1 MPISAEDKIYKKI
14 APTRDT
20 HANWTLHNPVLPEGV
35 VGAVKDR
42 LWSGSL
48 EFVMGDGIS
57 TYTEL
62 PKSAVEPSDNIPLPD
77 ADIGS
82 AGAETNYARGGHIH
96 PRGPRSKAYV
106 NAESD
111 EAILADTKA
120 GDIIIRKVNDILEI
134 LARGDV
140 ALSSLL
146 KSVLLDSEGKVPAD
160 RLRIV
165 GALDAGAVIESGSN
179 ANGSYTKFADGTFVC
194 RHTVSLTGLSVAA
207 GTVIYNAI
215 NWTLPVTATGGDF
228 VKTIVNAILKDSN
241 TNIIYAGFALD
252 AYGAMVYNTGGLC
265 NNLTPG
271 QAVTGL
277 GSSVCNSAVIKLFGY
292 GRWY

>member
-35 VGAVKDR
+35 MGVVKGR

-62 PKSAVEPSDNIPLPD
+62 PKSAVEPSDNTPLPD

-82 AGAETNYARGGHIH
+82 AGAGTNYARGGHIH

-146 KSVLLDSEGKVPAD
+146 KSVLLDSNDKISAD

-165 GALDAGAVIESGSN
+165 GPLSLGAVVESGEN
-179 ANGSYTKFADGTFVC
+179 VNGRYTKFADGTMICTHARISPTWKVQPGATDSLGPWTFPAVFA
-194 RHTVSLTGLSVAA
+194 TTPVVSCAFHGDGNDFL
-207 GTVIYNAI
+207 Y
-215 NWTLPVTATGGDF
+215 PVTELPTTSGVPNCSLHNF
-228 VKTIVNAILKDSN
+228 NTTLSLPKSN
-241 TNIIYAGFALD
+241 TAIYKF
-252 AYGAMVYNTGGLC
+252 V
-265 NNLTPG
+265 
-271 QAVTGL
+271 AVG
-277 GSSVCNSAVIKLFGY
+277 C
-292 GRWY
+292 

>member
-35 VGAVKDR
+35 IGAVKDR

-165 GALDAGAVIESGSN
+165 GALASGAIIESGSN
-179 ANGSYTKFADGTFVC
+179 ANGYYVKLADGTMVC
-194 RHTVSLTGLSVAA
+194 SASLELDGVVVTNNDGTQLS
-207 GTVIYNAI
+207 
-215 NWTLPVTATGGDF
+215 WTLPAMYIDTNYKLVCTAIGYASNRFYVTFSPHSTSYAQGGAISITGDTWTLNAST
-228 VKTIVNAILKDSN
+228 KLQTIS
-241 TNIIYAGFALD
+241 F
-252 AYGAMVYNTGGLC
+252 
-265 NNLTPG
+265 
-271 QAVTGL
+271 
-277 GSSVCNSAVIKLFGY
+277 
-292 GRWY
+292 GRWKA

>member
-35 VGAVKDR
+35 IGAVKDR

-120 GDIIIRKVNDILEI
+120 GDIIIRKVNNILEI
-134 LARGDV
+134 LARGDD
-140 ALSSLL
+140 ALSSPL
-146 KSVLLDSEGKVPAD
+146 KSVLLDSNDKISAD

-165 GALDAGAVIESGSN
+165 GPLSLGAVVESSEN
-179 ANGSYTKFADGTFVC
+179 ANGRWVKWADGTMIC
-194 RHTVSLTGLSVAA
+194 RGE
-207 GTVIYNAI
+207 
-215 NWTLPVTATGGDF
+215 P
-228 VKTIVNAILKDSN
+228 
-241 TNIIYAGFALD
+241 
-252 AYGAMVYNTGGLC
+252 
-265 NNLTPG
+265 NNQPT
-271 QAVTGL
+271 Q
-277 GSSVCNSAVIKLFGY
+277 IQK
-292 GRWY
+292 